1 MANMKSSLKNRI
13 LQLLEEDEFGDS
25 LKLFE
30 KNIYDDLAE
39 DIGQNVDDSISNDN
53 LRTVIRDY
61 FERYSDVDIN
71 DFDVYMEK
79 KVADNPGMF
88 GMYDEVIDNF
98 LQVLSS
104 LNIKESDKD
113 QIFKAVADI
122 SNSRLYYFMLIMSIS
137 DAIYNNLEK
146 EAADKIMYE
155 ATQSLNKSTD
165 SIITNIENGN
175 IPKNTR
181 NKSAKTAKKDKI
193 FNSRDN
199 KVISFSK
206 AVGNDK

>member
-146 EAADKIMYE
+146 ETADKIMYE

>member
-13 LQLLEEDEFGDS
+13 LQILEEDEFSDS

-30 KNIYDDLAE
+30 KNIYDDLAI
-39 DIGQNVDDSISNDN
+39 DIGQNIDDSISNDN
-53 LRTVIRDY
+53 LRNVIRDY
-61 FERYSDVDIN
+61 FEKYSDVDIN

-79 KVADNPGMF
+79 KSDENLGMF
-88 GMYDEVIDNF
+88 GMYDEVIDKF
-98 LQVLSS
+98 LQVLSG

-137 DAIYNNLEK
+137 DAIYNNLDK
-146 EAADKIMYE
+146 ETADKIMYE
-155 ATQSLNKSTD
+155 ATQSVNKSAD

-175 IPKNTR
+175 IPKNKGNFPT
-181 NKSAKTAKKDKI
+181 KKKKLV
-193 FNSRDN
+193 NNRDN

-206 AVGNDK
+206 AAGNDK

>member
-79 KVADNPGMF
+79 KVADIPGMF

-104 LNIKESDKD
+104 LNIKESDKN

-146 EAADKIMYE
+146 ETADKIMYE

-193 FNSRDN
+193 FNGRDN
-199 KVISFSK
+199 KVINFSK